1 MDEVVEYDLK
11 YSIPD
16 NVGLQFSGRGR
27 AKELLLED
35 VPEILK
41 SIFLKVESEK
51 KKTGQQNVSLRVKG
65 NASKPVLMKLTWG
78 IARRADI
85 ENFYFT
91 EPYGL
96 GCRISDGVINE

>member
-27 AKELLLED
+27 ARELIIED
-35 VPEILK
+35 VPELLK
-41 SIFLKVESEK
+41 SIFKKVDAEK
-51 KKTGQQNVSLRVKG
+51 SKTGKESVSLRVKG
-65 NASKPVLMKLTWG
+65 IASKPVLMKLTWG
-78 IARRADI
+78 ISKRADI
-85 ENFYFT
+85 KNFYYT

-96 GCRISDGVINE
+96 GCIIGEGGRCE